1 MPLVKKDRFENL
13 GPFFISEGFHKDK
26 EVRDYHT
33 HDCCEI
39 GYVFQGSGHYH
50 YLLSGKEKSI
60 PIQGRTIALFSG
72 NVPHRNTDPGDP
84 LGQIIVVFDKRH
96 FICGA
101 NRDLFDRFF
110 NDEKSGPYIKT
121 LGSYH
126 ARLIEAELRNVL
138 LHTQNKGRR
147 DELLVLNAFN
157 TILWLLQ
164 AESKAGNE
172 PEKEGDR
179 VNAVIRT
186 LEQNPVERLFLR
198 DAAARVGLSER
209 HFSTLFQKAT
219 GLSFY
224 AYQLQK
230 RMAYARDLVE
240 NGDKPISRIAFEAG
254 FESLSSFNR
263 QFQSHF
269 DTPPSALR
277 RNKGPLEKL
286 HSSRTPDA

>member
-1 MPLVKKDRFENL
+1 MPPLVKKDRFENL

-26 EVRDYHT
+26 EVREYHT
-33 HDCCEI
+33 HDWCEI
-39 GYVFQGSGHYH
+39 GYVFQGSGQYH
-50 YLLSGKEKSI
+50 YLLSGKELSV
-60 PIQGRTIALFSG
+60 PIKPRTIALFSG
-72 NVPHRNTDPGDP
+72 SVPHRNTDPGDP

-101 NRDLFDRFF
+101 NRDLFERYF

-121 LGSYH
+121 LTAYH

-138 LHTQNKGRR
+138 IHTQRKGRR

-157 TILWLLQ
+157 TILWLLH
-164 AESKAGNE
+164 AESLAGNE
-172 PEKEGDR
+172 TEEERDR
-179 VNAVIRT
+179 INPVIRV
-186 LEQNPVERLFLR
+186 LEQNPVERLFLK

-209 HFSTLFQKAT
+209 HFSTLFQKST
-219 GLSFY
+219 GFSFY

-240 NGDKPISRIAFEAG
+240 NGEKPISRIAFETG

-269 DTPPSALR
+269 GKPPTALR
-277 RNKGPLEKL
+277 KRKN
-286 HSSRTPDA
+286 